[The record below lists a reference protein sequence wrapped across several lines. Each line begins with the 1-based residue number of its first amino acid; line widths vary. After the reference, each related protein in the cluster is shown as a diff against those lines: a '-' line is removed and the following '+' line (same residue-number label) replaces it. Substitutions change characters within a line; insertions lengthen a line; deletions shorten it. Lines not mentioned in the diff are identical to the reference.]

1 MNHTILQMLRDA
13 QPSVFQKVA
22 SYTLPEDIPHGDM
35 PGDKILIEN
44 AHIEKAQK
52 LMAPLVDNLIT
63 TLECKQSERCVIS
76 VCGGSGVG
84 KSETASLLAWYLGQ
98 LGLPCY
104 VLSGDN
110 YPYRIPVH
118 NDAERMRIFRDNGI
132 KGLFAHGVYTPEIG
146 ETLHTL
152 MLQDQDAAPS
162 LCEQYHWLALYQ
174 STGRNALKGYLGTSN
189 EIDFTRVTDII
200 VQFQNGA
207 KAIMLKRMGRE
218 EAHLWYD
225 LVDFS
230 NISVLIIEWTHS
242 NSDFLSGVD
251 IPILLNSTPQ
261 ETLAH
266 RRQRNRDGKI
276 DSPFT
281 TMVLEIEQA
290 LLTVQAHKAKIIMS
304 KDGQLL
310 TYPEFCRIMK

>member
-152 MLQDQDAAPS
+152 MLQDQDAAP
-162 LCEQYHWLALYQ
+162 
-174 STGRNALKGYLGTSN
+174 YLGTSN

>member
-1 MNHTILQMLRDA
+1 
-13 QPSVFQKVA
+13 
-22 SYTLPEDIPHGDM
+22 
-35 PGDKILIEN
+35 
-44 AHIEKAQK
+44 
-52 LMAPLVDNLIT
+52 
-63 TLECKQSERCVIS
+63 
-76 VCGGSGVG
+76 
-84 KSETASLLAWYLGQ
+84 
-98 LGLPCY
+98 
-104 VLSGDN
+104 
-110 YPYRIPVH
+110 
-118 NDAERMRIFRDNGI
+118 
-132 KGLFAHGVYTPEIG
+132 
-146 ETLHTL
+146 
-152 MLQDQDAAPS
+152 
-162 LCEQYHWLALYQ
+162 
-174 STGRNALKGYLGTSN
+174 
-189 EIDFTRVTDII
+189 
-200 VQFQNGA
+200 
-207 KAIMLKRMGRE
+207 MLKRMGRE

>member
-84 KSETASLLAWYLGQ
+84 KSEMASLLAWYLGQ

-162 LCEQYHWLALYQ
+162 LCEQYPGWHCI
-174 STGRNALKGYLGTSN
+174 SPP
-189 EIDFTRVTDII
+189 
-200 VQFQNGA
+200 GA
-207 KAIMLKRMGRE
+207 MR
-218 EAHLWYD
+218 
-225 LVDFS
+225 
-230 NISVLIIEWTHS
+230 
-242 NSDFLSGVD
+242 
-251 IPILLNSTPQ
+251 
-261 ETLAH
+261 
-266 RRQRNRDGKI
+266 
-276 DSPFT
+276 
-281 TMVLEIEQA
+281 
-290 LLTVQAHKAKIIMS
+290 
-304 KDGQLL
+304 
-310 TYPEFCRIMK
+310 